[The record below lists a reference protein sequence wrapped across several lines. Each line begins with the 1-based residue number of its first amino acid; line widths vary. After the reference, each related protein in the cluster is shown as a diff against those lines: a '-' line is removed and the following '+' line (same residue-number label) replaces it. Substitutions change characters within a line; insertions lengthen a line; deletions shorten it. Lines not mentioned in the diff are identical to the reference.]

1 MAWSPDTT
9 VTIEGVDFTG
19 DTVGQVTIRRGRD
32 TVYADPVA
40 GYAVINLI
48 DKDGSG
54 FEIDPAVTVT
64 VTIKDSTAGDVALF
78 TGQVTDIERSLY
90 TAGLIGDPA
99 SITTLTAVGPL
110 ARLSRRQVLA
120 AGRPAEE
127 DADRIRAALAEGLSL
142 TWEELP
148 QDTWDDFDP
157 TTTWATIDPG
167 FDPDLIAPGLFDLIA
182 LDPQDGGYS
191 AYQVVSAA
199 SASAQGVIYETG
211 TGLVGWDNADS
222 RGDDPTYTNVPASI
236 INAQGLL
243 SSTSLS
249 DIVNRV
255 EVVYDS
261 QVEEFRDDTS
271 IVTFGRYDRRIETLL
286 ANQAAALRYGEDY
299 LLRHAFPL
307 INLSTVSMRLD
318 GLDDADADQ
327 LLAIDI
333 NTPVFLQSLPDTL
346 RVNELPGFVEGLTWN
361 IDAHRAQLILSVSD
375 AALSVGD
382 IRWSQLPAALTW
394 NDLPA
399 TLTWQDWRTTL

>member
-1 MAWSPDTT
+1 MTWTPATT

-48 DKDGSG
+48 DKDGTG
-54 FEIDPAVTVT
+54 FDIDPAVTVT
-64 VTIKDSTAGDVALF
+64 VTVQDSAAAEIALF
-78 TGQVTDIERSLY
+78 TGQVTDIDRSLY
-90 TAGLIGDPA
+90 SPGLAGDPA

-120 AGRPAEE
+120 AGRAPEE
-127 DADRIRAALAEGLSL
+127 DADRIRAALEEGLSL

-167 FDPDLIAPGLFDLIA
+167 FDPDLIASGLFDLIA
-182 LDPQDGGYS
+182 LPAQEGGYS
-191 AYQVVSAA
+191 AFDVISQA

-211 TGLVGWDNADS
+211 TGFVGWDNADS
-222 RGDDPTYTNVPASI
+222 RGDDPTYTNIPGAI
-236 INAQGLL
+236 INAQNLQ

-255 EVVYDS
+255 EVVYDG

-286 ANQAAALRYGEDY
+286 ADQTAANRYGEDY

-307 INLSTVSMRLD
+307 INLSTVSVRLD
-318 GLDDADADQ
+318 GLDDADADD

-333 NTPVFLQSLPDTL
+333 NTPVFLEGLPDTL
-346 RVNELPGFVEGLTWN
+346 RVTNLPGFVEGLTWS
-361 IDAHRAQLILSVSD
+361 IDAHRAQLTLSVSD

-394 NDLPA
+394 DDLPA